1 MIVNVTLRIE
11 NVVQIKTEIAI
22 SSILWSYMA
31 HVLSPSSKNKKKN
44 HLKKNSLYFGK
55 WNFLDLI
62 LKDLLYFLYFRK
74 QNPSNIS
81 VNRTFQPKLE
91 KIKKIN
97 PRKMELSNS
106 NIKRFLIFS
115 RKKAFLIFQETKTS
129 QKVLIFLE
137 LSCIS
142 VGTSRLKK

>member
-1 MIVNVTLRIE
+1 MELHGARF
-11 NVVQIKTEIAI
+11 KPK
-22 SSILWSYMA
+22 L
-31 HVLSPSSKNKKKN
+31 KKKKKN

-74 QNPSNIS
+74 QNPSNIL
-81 VNRTFQPKLE
+81 VNRTFQPKPE